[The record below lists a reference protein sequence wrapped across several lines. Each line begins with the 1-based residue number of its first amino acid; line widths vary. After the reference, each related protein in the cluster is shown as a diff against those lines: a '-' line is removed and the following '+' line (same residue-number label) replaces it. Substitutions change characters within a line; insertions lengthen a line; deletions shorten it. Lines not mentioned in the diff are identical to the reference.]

1 MRGSP
6 KAWDPTR
13 SIRDS
18 ISMHSSPRCPRV
30 RQEARRKIG
39 PDGSKDHGG
48 IGNIYSEEILFQARI
63 DPAERM
69 DKVAPGELKRLFL
82 EMSKVLRTAI
92 AHGAGVRAA
101 HRANAQRLAA
111 TRTQERRPLPPM
123 PVASEDPEGREGRK
137 TAVGFHALFEFE
149 RQRS

>member
-1 MRGSP
+1 
-6 KAWDPTR
+6 
-13 SIRDS
+13 
-18 ISMHSSPRCPRV
+18 MHSSPRCPRV

-92 AHGAGVRAA
+92 AHGAGSKQLTERMPKGSLLPERKKGGRCPPCRSLLKILKVVRAEKLPWVFTPCSNSRGRD
-101 HRANAQRLAA
+101 HEAA
-111 TRTQERRPLPPM
+111 R
-123 PVASEDPEGREGRK
+123 
-137 TAVGFHALFEFE
+137 
-149 RQRS
+149 